1 MPSYVSKSRQ
11 LALTETGRDFAVSVK
26 FFFSFSDGLKCV
38 CPVHLCN
45 WQCSCNLNTHP
56 GRQNVEIIISPNTE
70 LGGG

>member
-26 FFFSFSDGLKCV
+26 FFFPFQMVSSV
-38 CPVHLCN
+38 CPLHLCN